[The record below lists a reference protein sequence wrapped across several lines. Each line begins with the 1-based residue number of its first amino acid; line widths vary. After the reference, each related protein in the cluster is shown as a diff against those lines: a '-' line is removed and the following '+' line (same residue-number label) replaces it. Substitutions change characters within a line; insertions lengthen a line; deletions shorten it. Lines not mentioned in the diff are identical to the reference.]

1 MKWLR
6 NYRLFK
12 EAVQMQAQAQNDLPA
27 KPSYSSKNLISEI
40 CVSMLLLNNSFLD
53 NLLDRGLKA
62 RYSENSDIFLTDL
75 KNLVIAK
82 NRLSLGRFEGER
94 CVEDSDLGKIN
105 SIFDGADFSIEAD
118 WDKLANARTTAR
130 NIIDK
135 LLPDEKLDSQEIE
148 RIYWIGPNKTKE
160 YGEDIVI
167 ELRGGKQYSLYLN
180 KSLST
185 QKSASFN
192 TFADDLIGPDMERLY
207 GEEYISR
214 WDKLAQQWVK
224 ILYENANKNVQK
236 QVEKFIDPKRIE
248 TLGYFEYFDI
258 RHQDPKFRH
267 LGEFMEEFDKNILK
281 FSDLMSEIWKNRE
294 SCFMDV
300 ARIEKE
306 WYETKVVILNSKILE
321 NLLTSSLKTKFP
333 EDVEKQEGERMK
345 KSGGTVK
352 MKLFKTLVEKMGC
365 LERPVYFLGS
375 NGNSFNLMP
384 SREFFRQ
391 KYDEMDLK
399 FDYHVSFDVSE
410 EEEGNDFK
418 IEISLELGGEKLI
431 GMQII
436 VKFSGGEMSGK
447 LGAKYRYELADNFS
461 YLVAK
466 ESSAEE
472 KENNEDEA
480 SEEVR

>member
-12 EAVQMQAQAQNDLPA
+12 EAAQTQAQNDLPA
-27 KPSYSSKNLISEI
+27 KPSYSSKNLVSEI

-62 RYSENSDIFLTDL
+62 RYSENSEIFLTDL
-75 KNLVIAK
+75 KNLLLAK
-82 NRLSLGRFEGER
+82 NRLKLGRFEGER
-94 CVEDSDLGKIN
+94 CVEDEDLAKAA
-105 SIFDGADFSIEAD
+105 SIFDGADFSIESD
-118 WDKLANARTTAR
+118 WEKLAGARTTAR
-130 NIIDK
+130 NIADK
-135 LLPDEKLDSQEIE
+135 LLPDSKLEQDDIE
-148 RIYWIGPNKTKE
+148 SVYWIGPNKTKE

-167 ELRGGKQYSLYLN
+167 ELRDGKQYSMYLN

-192 TFADDLIGPDMERLY
+192 TFAEDLIGADLERMF

-224 ILYENANKNVQK
+224 TIYENANKSVQK

-258 RHQDPKFRH
+258 RHQDPKFKH

-281 FSDLMSEIWKNRE
+281 LSDLMNEIWKSRE
-294 SCFMDV
+294 SCFMDL

-306 WYETKVVILNSKILE
+306 WYETKIVLLNSKILE
-321 NLLTSSLKTKFP
+321 NLLTSSLKTNFP
-333 EDVEKQEGERMK
+333 EDVVKEDGERMK

-375 NGNSFNLMP
+375 NGSSFNLMP

-391 KYDEMDLK
+391 KYDEIELK
-399 FDYHVSFDVSE
+399 FDYHVSFDVKE
-410 EEEGNDFK
+410 EEEENDFK
-418 IEISLELGGEKLI
+418 IDISLELGGEKLI
-431 GMQII
+431 GMQIAI
-436 VKFSGGEMSGK
+436 RFTGGEMSGK
-447 LGAKYRYELADNFS
+447 LGAKYKYDLADNFS
-461 YLVAK
+461 YMVSK
-466 ESSAEE
+466 ESEKSEEAEGSE
-472 KENNEDEA
+472 EDEA
-480 SEEVR
+480 NL